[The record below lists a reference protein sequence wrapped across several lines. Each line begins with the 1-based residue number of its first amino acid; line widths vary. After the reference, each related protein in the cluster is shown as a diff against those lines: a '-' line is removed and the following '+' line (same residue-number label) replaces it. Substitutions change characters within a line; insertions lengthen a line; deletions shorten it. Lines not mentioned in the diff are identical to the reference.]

1 MTKLEQ
7 ADAARSR
14 PWTLVYALAAI
25 GVLYFARAIIIPL
38 ALAVLLAFLLA
49 PLVLTLQRTVRSRI
63 LSVGIV
69 TALAIAVVAGVTLL
83 VGQQFVGLMEQLPT
97 YRDTI
102 VHKVR
107 AVRRGTGG
115 VVGQAAET
123 IRAIGDEL
131 REGPPGDSSPV
142 SVRAPIANGE
152 GAASRNG
159 DGLSLL
165 STVAKP
171 LLEPL
176 ASAAVVLLLLVLMLV
191 SRESIRDRV
200 IRLAGLN
207 NIGITTRALD
217 DAGRR
222 VGKYL
227 GAHLLINAIYGAGI
241 AVGLALVGV
250 PNAAVCGLIAGLL
263 RFVPMLGAWLGA
275 VVPVALAIA
284 VFDDW
289 THVAAVVA
297 LFAFLEAANNLVLEP
312 WLYGA
317 NTGLSSLGVVLAIVF
332 WTWIWGPIG
341 LVLAVP
347 VTVCL
352 VVFSKQIPQLA
363 ALGIVLGDEP
373 PLTDPMRFYQRLLSN
388 DHEEA
393 MLILSRAGKADD
405 PVKVLDDVVI
415 PALGAARADLS
426 RGLLTRPLA
435 QRIAQAAKELS
446 WEWIEEQLP
455 SDQEAPLDVA
465 PVLCVPASDDL
476 DEAMG
481 VLLVQLL
488 ERRGIPAFAS
498 SSEALLNESLAAA
511 QDRGSTLLVLSS
523 VEPADSVHIRR
534 LCKTISRRAPDAK
547 LVLGTW
553 GATPSGGG
561 EDLRV
566 GDVDSRVSTLAQAI
580 VTIHALASAASAR
593 VSAAS

>member
-1 MTKLEQ
+1 MTTLEH
-7 ADAARSR
+7 ADAVRSR
-14 PWTLVYALAAI
+14 PWTLVYALAVVA
-25 GVLYFARAIIIPL
+25 VLYFARAILIPL
-38 ALAVLLAFLLA
+38 SLAVLLAFLLA
-49 PLVLTLQRTVRSRI
+49 PLVLRLQRTLRSRL
-63 LSVGIV
+63 LSVGVV
-69 TALAIAVVAGVTLL
+69 TVLAIAVVAGVTLL
-83 VGQQFVGLMEQLPT
+83 VGQQFMGFMEQLPT

-107 AVRRGTGG
+107 AVRSGTGG

-131 REGPPGDSSPV
+131 REGPPGGSHSDIA
-142 SVRAPIANGE
+142 RAPVATGD
-152 GAASRNG
+152 GARDG

-165 STVAKP
+165 STVARP

-227 GAHLLINAIYGAGI
+227 GAHLLINAIYGVGI
-241 AVGLALVGV
+241 AAGLAMVGV

-289 THVAAVVA
+289 THVAAVIA
-297 LFAFLEAANNLVLEP
+297 LFAFLEAANNLALEP
-312 WLYGA
+312 WLYGS

-393 MLILSRAGKADD
+393 MLILSRAGTPDD

-415 PALGAARADLS
+415 PALGAARGDLS
-426 RGLLTRPLA
+426 RGLLTRPQA
-435 QRIAQAAKELS
+435 QRIAQAARELS
-446 WEWIEEQLP
+446 WEWIEDLLP
-455 SDQEAPLDVA
+455 PDQEATLDVP
-465 PVLCVPASDDL
+465 PVLCVPAADEL
-476 DEAMG
+476 DEATG
-481 VLLVQLL
+481 ALLVQLL

-511 QDRGSTLLVLSS
+511 QSRGSRVLVLSS
-523 VEPADSVHIRR
+523 IEPADSGHVRR
-534 LCKTISRRAPDAK
+534 VCKTILRRAPDAR
-547 LVLGTW
+547 LVLGAW
-553 GATPSGGG
+553 GESPAGGG
-561 EDLRV
+561 EDPPV
-566 GDVDSRVSTLAQAI
+566 GEVDARVSTLAQAL
-580 VTIHALASAASAR
+580 VTIQALASAASAR
-593 VSAAS
+593 VASPR